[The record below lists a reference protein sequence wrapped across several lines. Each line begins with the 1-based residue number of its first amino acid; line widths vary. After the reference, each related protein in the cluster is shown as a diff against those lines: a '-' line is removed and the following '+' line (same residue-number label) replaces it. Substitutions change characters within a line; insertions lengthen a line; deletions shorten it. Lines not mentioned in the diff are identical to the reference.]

1 MRPPTRPLSLA
12 LAVCLVATAV
22 AASGAAPAAG
32 QQTAAATASITADY
46 ATTTTEAGKFNFGI
60 SSWPKLNSKYAALV
74 ASTGITMVRAD
85 VYLYDLVPRT
95 TKAADRVTD
104 VPTTV
109 ETYNLDLHRRGG
121 PIGAA
126 NPDELELGP
135 HV

>member
-1 MRPPTRPLSLA
+1 MKPPIRRPLSLA
-12 LAVCLVATAV
+12 LALIAGAV
-22 AASGAAPAAG
+22 VASGGAPAAG
-32 QQTAAATASITADY
+32 QQGAVATASITADY

-74 ASTGITMVRAD
+74 ASSGITMVRAD

-109 ETYNLDLHRRGG
+109 ATYNLDLHRRGG
-121 PIGAA
+121 PIGGGK
-126 NPDELELGP
+126 PEELELGP
-135 HV
+135 HL

>member
-1 MRPPTRPLSLA
+1 MKPPRSRV
-12 LAVCLVATAV
+12 LAVCLIATAV
-22 AASGAAPAAG
+22 VASGGAPAAG
-32 QQTAAATASITADY
+32 QQSAASITADF

-60 SSWPKLNSKYAALV
+60 SSWPKLNSKYADLV
-74 ASTGITMVRAD
+74 AGTGITMVRAD

-95 TKAADRVTD
+95 TKAADGVTD

-126 NPDELELGP
+126 NPDPEAL
-135 HV
+135 